1 MLIISDN
8 KTYIIK
14 EGESIHEETPENL
27 IPFIECKT
35 SEGHLEGR
43 IVPSYITKNGSSER
57 RPCEN
62 AMVKVKT
69 CKCSFG
75 EINTNCNSKEYVYDL
90 TIGRFT
96 IERLLCYKI
105 VGDSHVGYDYYYD
118 IFVKIDKNPTVYS
131 TPYISKFFTIIVPLV
146 NKDLNSGLKS
156 SEINWHK
163 YDYILEDIY
172 INNIGDV
179 DIEKHIQNET
189 ITDFFEALHNV
200 KIELDPSSE
209 DSINIYLN
217 YGFYNS
223 YVISFLTETLKS
235 KVYIKKRGKNLIYKV
250 QKKAYDIQ
258 DEISLSR
265 KIREVF
271 FSEIKYRLV
280 MTFLLNIDESEFR
293 LGYLDESKFKTKRKI
308 TKNKEMFFLFNKL
321 EKILVYLYYEGET
334 RVGRD
339 DITWFKTTYI
349 LPIEDNI
356 RLPDYV
362 IETFN
367 NKDIYLNYEEEK
379 YRYFYSI
386 IRDRENND
394 TYFGRSGG
402 EIDNSSILLSIYRD
416 LMEYFEEKE
425 SNSPNITV
433 KI

>member
-1 MLIISDN
+1 MAQIRL
-8 KTYIIK
+8 YI
-14 EGESIHEETPENL
+14 
-27 IPFIECKT
+27 
-35 SEGHLEGR
+35 
-43 IVPSYITKNGSSER
+43 R
-57 RPCEN
+57 R
-62 AMVKVKT
+62 
-69 CKCSFG
+69 
-75 EINTNCNSKEYVYDL
+75 Y
-90 TIGRFT
+90 
-96 IERLLCYKI
+96 
-105 VGDSHVGYDYYYD
+105 
-118 IFVKIDKNPTVYS
+118 
-131 TPYISKFFTIIVPLV
+131 
-146 NKDLNSGLKS
+146 
-156 SEINWHK
+156 
-163 YDYILEDIY
+163 IY

>member
-1 MLIISDN
+1 M
-8 KTYIIK
+8 
-14 EGESIHEETPENL
+14 
-27 IPFIECKT
+27 
-35 SEGHLEGR
+35 
-43 IVPSYITKNGSSER
+43 
-57 RPCEN
+57 
-62 AMVKVKT
+62 
-69 CKCSFG
+69 
-75 EINTNCNSKEYVYDL
+75 
-90 TIGRFT
+90 
-96 IERLLCYKI
+96 
-105 VGDSHVGYDYYYD
+105 
-118 IFVKIDKNPTVYS
+118 
-131 TPYISKFFTIIVPLV
+131 
-146 NKDLNSGLKS
+146 
-156 SEINWHK
+156 
-163 YDYILEDIY
+163 
-172 INNIGDV
+172 
-179 DIEKHIQNET
+179 
-189 ITDFFEALHNV
+189 
-200 KIELDPSSE
+200 
-209 DSINIYLN
+209 
-217 YGFYNS
+217 
-223 YVISFLTETLKS
+223 TETLKS

-321 EKILVYLYYEGET
+321 EKIQVYLYYEGET

>member
-1 MLIISDN
+1 M
-8 KTYIIK
+8 
-14 EGESIHEETPENL
+14 
-27 IPFIECKT
+27 
-35 SEGHLEGR
+35 
-43 IVPSYITKNGSSER
+43 
-57 RPCEN
+57 
-62 AMVKVKT
+62 
-69 CKCSFG
+69 
-75 EINTNCNSKEYVYDL
+75 
-90 TIGRFT
+90 
-96 IERLLCYKI
+96 
-105 VGDSHVGYDYYYD
+105 
-118 IFVKIDKNPTVYS
+118 
-131 TPYISKFFTIIVPLV
+131 
-146 NKDLNSGLKS
+146 
-156 SEINWHK
+156 
-163 YDYILEDIY
+163 
-172 INNIGDV
+172 
-179 DIEKHIQNET
+179 
-189 ITDFFEALHNV
+189 
-200 KIELDPSSE
+200 
-209 DSINIYLN
+209 
-217 YGFYNS
+217 
-223 YVISFLTETLKS
+223 TETLKS

>member
-1 MLIISDN
+1 MI
-8 KTYIIK
+8 
-14 EGESIHEETPENL
+14 
-27 IPFIECKT
+27 
-35 SEGHLEGR
+35 
-43 IVPSYITKNGSSER
+43 
-57 RPCEN
+57 
-62 AMVKVKT
+62 
-69 CKCSFG
+69 
-75 EINTNCNSKEYVYDL
+75 
-90 TIGRFT
+90 
-96 IERLLCYKI
+96 
-105 VGDSHVGYDYYYD
+105 
-118 IFVKIDKNPTVYS
+118 
-131 TPYISKFFTIIVPLV
+131 
-146 NKDLNSGLKS
+146 
-156 SEINWHK
+156 
-163 YDYILEDIY
+163 
-172 INNIGDV
+172 
-179 DIEKHIQNET
+179 
-189 ITDFFEALHNV
+189 
-200 KIELDPSSE
+200 
-209 DSINIYLN
+209 
-217 YGFYNS
+217 
-223 YVISFLTETLKS
+223 ETLKS